1 MKQDFSR
8 ENIKKYQT
16 SLCKINAEKID
27 RDPDGDRLSIKR
39 EDKYEIKDLNNNIFT
54 LRLFSKVYAEPEALF
69 CIYLEY
75 EINYEFT
82 HEVDKKFIKKNIDE
96 LLHPLGSDVSYL
108 TSTLSKMLTNSYF
121 IMPPSI
127 TIEKEKAKK

>member
-8 ENIKKYQT
+8 ENVKKYQT
-16 SLCKINAEKID
+16 TLCKINAEKIEREPESD
-27 RDPDGDRLSIKR
+27 SLSIKR
-39 EDKYEIKDLNNNIFT
+39 EDHYEIKDLVDNIFT
-54 LRLFSKVYAEPEALF
+54 LRLFSKVHVEPEALF

-82 HEVDKKFIKKNIDE
+82 HKVDKKFIEKNSEE

-108 TSTLSKMLTNSYF
+108 TSTLSKMFTDSYF

-127 TIEKEKAKK
+127 TIRKEKAKK